1 MRVREYARERK
12 SFQTRNSLM
21 PPSPKDTLVRHVI
34 PQQLDLYL
42 CMNKHKLLGEALE
55 EGRRVPGSRPGFG

>member
-1 MRVREYARERK
+1 
-12 SFQTRNSLM
+12 M